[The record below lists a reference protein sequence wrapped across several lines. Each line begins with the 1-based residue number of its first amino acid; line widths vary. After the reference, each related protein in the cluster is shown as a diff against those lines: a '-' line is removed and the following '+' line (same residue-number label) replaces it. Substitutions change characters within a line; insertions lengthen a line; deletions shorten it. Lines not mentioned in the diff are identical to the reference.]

1 MGQVWDSFPSARLPL
16 PEALLAGQTHL
27 LKRRR
32 RARGGRVPDNLRG
45 LPPDEHLAR
54 LAMTY
59 LAEQARHWPD
69 LVARGVLPPATLDN
83 AQALA
88 ESFK

>member
-1 MGQVWDSFPSARLPL
+1 
-16 PEALLAGQTHL
+16 
-27 LKRRR
+27 
-32 RARGGRVPDNLRG
+32 
-45 LPPDEHLAR
+45 
-54 LAMTY
+54 MTY